1 LSINRGNKV
10 SKNKLQSLKRK
21 PSPFRLQFLK
31 KFPVQPELYGN
42 CNRIT
47 TDL

>member
-1 LSINRGNKV
+1 
-10 SKNKLQSLKRK
+10 
-21 PSPFRLQFLK
+21 LQFLK